1 MGLVVSNIKYKD
13 LLNDVSFK
21 IGRGKILGIYGNN
34 AKYILGILNGD
45 LKEYTGI
52 VEFDKYVVDEIFY
65 KNNPNVFFLVRNNP
79 IFYTNKVEDEFKFIL
94 TIRKY
99 KGDVNKAITRGLDL
113 LGFDKEILNR
123 SINTLSRSEKYM
135 LNIAIGLSFN
145 PDIVMFQNAYVGID
159 HKNKK
164 LLTTLVNNIKEEKKI
179 VILSSNDTNLLY
191 QYTDE
196 VILLNGNNIYKLGQ
210 TDKIFTSTEL
220 LKGDIIPMPN
230 ITKVTYLAKTKKNV
244 KLSYHKDVR
253 DIIKDIYKH
262 V

>member
-1 MGLVVSNIKYKD
+1 MGLVVSNLKYKD

-21 IGRGKILGIYGNN
+21 IGKGKILGIYGNN

-52 VEFDKYVVDEIFY
+52 VEYDKYLVDELFY
-65 KNNPNVFFLVRNNP
+65 KNNPNIIFLATNNP
-79 IFYTNKVEDEFKFIL
+79 TFYTNKVEEEFKFIL
-94 TIRKY
+94 NIRKY
-99 KGDVNKAITRGLDL
+99 NGDIDKAIIRGLSL
-113 LGFDKEILNR
+113 VELDKEILNR
-123 SINTLSRSEKYM
+123 NINTLSRSEKYL
-135 LNIAIGLSFN
+135 LNIAIGMSFN
-145 PDIVMFQNAYVGID
+145 PDVVMFKEAYEGID

-164 LLTTLVNNIKEEKKI
+164 LLTTLVNNIKEDKKI
-179 VILSSNDTNLLY
+179 VILTSNDTNILY

-196 VILLNGNNIYKLGQ
+196 VILLNGNNIYKVGQ

-220 LKGDIIPMPN
+220 MKGDIIPMPN
-230 ITKVTYLAKTKKNV
+230 ITKVTYLAKTNKNV
-244 KLSYHKDVR
+244 KLSFHKDVR